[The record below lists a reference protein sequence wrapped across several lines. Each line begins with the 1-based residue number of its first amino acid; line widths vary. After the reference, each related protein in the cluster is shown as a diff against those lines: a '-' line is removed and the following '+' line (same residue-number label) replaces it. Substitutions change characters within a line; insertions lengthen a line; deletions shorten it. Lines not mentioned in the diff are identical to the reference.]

1 MNYAI
6 LTGNLGRDPEMRQ
19 ANGDNVLSFP
29 IGVQTGTKDN
39 PATMWVQCSIWGKRA
54 TSLQPYLFKGSRVQ
68 VGGPIKLDDYQA
80 KDGTT
85 KQALRLTIDQL
96 DLPPRPAQD
105 QGGYQQQEQQPQ
117 SRPAP
122 QPRQAAPSGFDD
134 MDDDI
139 PF

>member
-19 ANGDNVLSFP
+19 HNGDNVLSFP
-29 IGVQTGTKDN
+29 MGVQTGTKDN
-39 PATMWVQCSIWGKRA
+39 PSTMWVQCSLWGKRA

-68 VGGPIKLDDYQA
+68 VGGPIKLEDFVG
-80 KDGTT
+80 KDGAQ
-85 KQALRLTIDQL
+85 KQALRLSIDQI
-96 DLPPRPAQD
+96 DLPPKQSQD
-105 QGGYQQQEQQPQ
+105 QGQAQQQLQ
-117 SRPAP
+117 SRPAQ

>member
-6 LTGNLGRDPEMRQ
+6 LTGNLGRDPELRQ
-19 ANGDNVLSFP
+19 HNGDNVLSFP
-29 IGVQTGTKDN
+29 MGVQTGTKDN
-39 PATMWVQCSIWGKRA
+39 PSTMWVQCSLWGKRA
-54 TSLQPYLFKGSRVQ
+54 TSLQQYIFKGSRVQ
-68 VGGPIKLDDYQA
+68 VGGPIRLEDFTG

-85 KQALRLTIDQL
+85 KQALRLSIDQI

-105 QGGYQQQEQQPQ
+105 DGQAP
-117 SRPAP
+117 RPAP
-122 QPRQAAPSGFDD
+122 QAAARPAPRAAQPSPSGFDD